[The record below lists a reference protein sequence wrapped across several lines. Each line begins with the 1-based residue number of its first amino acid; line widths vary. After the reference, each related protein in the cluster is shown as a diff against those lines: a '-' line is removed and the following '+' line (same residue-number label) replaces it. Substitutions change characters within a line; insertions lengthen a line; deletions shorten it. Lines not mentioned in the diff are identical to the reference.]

1 MASNKTLNFK
11 VGDRI
16 VQRMDSFTAM
26 MKLGSDYQSH
36 GQILDIEYLDPEKK
50 VPVYYICLMDDMT
63 KKMYMEIDE
72 IEEEVTG

>member
-1 MASNKTLNFK
+1 MSSKTKVFK

-16 VQRMDSFTAM
+16 VQRMDSFSAM

-36 GQILDIEYLDPEKK
+36 GRVINVEYVDPEKK
-50 VPVYYICLMDDMT
+50 VPCYYVCLMDDMG
-63 KKMYMEIDE
+63 KKMHMEPDE